1 VLSAPPVRREHG
13 AEKGE
18 DMPENRITHIAIIGT
33 GTMGGSWAAYFLARG
48 LDVVA
53 TDLAPGAEANLRRGR

>member
-1 VLSAPPVRREHG
+1 MS
-13 AEKGE
+13 
-18 DMPENRITHIAIIGT
+18 ENRITRIAIIGT
-33 GTMGGSWAAYFLARG
+33 VTMGGSCAANFLARG